1 MLKAARQKQLAAR
14 QAAQANAGQTLA
26 QKNQQAN
33 KPAPTKK
40 PVQQKPGQPR
50 PGQPRPGQPRPGQPG
65 PGQQGINNKVQLKR
79 TAPQQLK
86 RTPSPAPVVDS
97 KKEKK
102 NKESKKD
109 SGKMKE
115 AKPQMMKFSQW
126 IEPPQATLE
135 EDPIIE
141 VKSEL
146 SDTDFEALITGI
158 QSDIRDNSQSDPR
171 FISDLEF
178 EDLL

>member
-40 PVQQKPGQPR
+40 PVQQKPGQL
-50 PGQPRPGQPRPGQPG
+50 RPGQPRPGQPG

-86 RTPSPAPVVDS
+86 RTPSPAPVVES